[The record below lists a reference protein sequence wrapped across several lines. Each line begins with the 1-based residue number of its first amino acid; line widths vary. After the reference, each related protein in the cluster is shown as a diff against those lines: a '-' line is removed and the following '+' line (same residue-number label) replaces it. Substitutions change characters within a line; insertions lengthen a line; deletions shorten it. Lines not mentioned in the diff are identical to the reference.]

1 MKTIEIIQKTSMIG
15 KILSKIVYICCIV
28 GLIGC
33 VVGIIGIIVGDHALS
48 FRGLTLHTLIVEEG
62 GESIG
67 TVWAAIVSG
76 IIICIG
82 EFFVAK
88 LSYNY
93 FRNELE
99 DGTPFTEEGSKE
111 MLRLGIHIIW
121 IPIATSILTSIAK
134 GIIEHIFIDVKP
146 LESDVSSSVTLGIM
160 FIIMSLICRYGSEI
174 LNDKE

>member
-33 VVGIIGIIVGDHALS
+33 VVGIIGIIVGDYALS
-48 FRGLTLHTLIVEEG
+48 FRGLTLHALIVEEG

-76 IIICIG
+76 IIICIA

-146 LESDVSSSVTLGIM
+146 LESDISSSITLGIM

>member
-121 IPIATSILTSIAK
+121 IPIASSILTSIAK

>member
-33 VVGIIGIIVGDHALS
+33 VVGIIGIIVGDYALS
-48 FRGLTLHTLIVEEG
+48 FRGLTLHALIVEEG

-146 LESDVSSSVTLGIM
+146 LESDVSSSITLGIM